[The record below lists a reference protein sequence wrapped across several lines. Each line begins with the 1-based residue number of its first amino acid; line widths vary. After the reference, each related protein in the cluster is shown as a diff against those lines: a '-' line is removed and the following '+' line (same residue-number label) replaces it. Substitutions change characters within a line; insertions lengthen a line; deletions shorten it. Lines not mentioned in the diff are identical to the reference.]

1 MVAKIIKGTRPY
13 SPWNS
18 YYFENILK
26 ISGAALLAVSLVGCG
41 GVKTIKQETGDSDA
55 KQLMKIAGVKNHT
68 EYLVDGNSPET
79 AKIGVPESL
88 LQKFNSSS
96 GRHIINYMAGG
107 IGGLVSLGILQNDAF
122 TQYKDDYNKLNKPN
136 FIVTFREEDYK
147 HHENIW
153 PVNDDFLSSYNE
165 AYKKLGID
173 KEVKLVDGRY
183 YIDGN
188 NCSLEKRDC
197 LLVSSGGYDFTYNLS
212 YESFPTL
219 LKPVNQSEK
228 GLDLGKV
235 RFIEFEK
242 YDPKTDLGY
251 IVDNTQTL
259 KEVLAI
265 MVQKRTNMTFYLYL
279 PASNNNGVPVIIDES
294 GKEHYFVKK

>member
-1 MVAKIIKGTRPY
+1 M
-13 SPWNS
+13 N
-18 YYFENILK
+18 NLLK

-41 GVKTIKQETGDSDA
+41 GVKTVKQESGDSDA
-55 KQLMKIAGVKNHT
+55 KQLMKIAGVKNYT
-68 EYLVDGNSPET
+68 NYIVDGDNPAD
-79 AKIGVPESL
+79 AKVGVPESI
-88 LQKFNSSS
+88 LQKYNSSS
-96 GRHIINYMAGG
+96 GRHAVNFLVGG
-107 IGGLVSLGILQNDAF
+107 IGGLVSLGVMQNSDF

-212 YESFPTL
+212 YESFPNL

-279 PASNNNGVPVIIDES
+279 PASNNNGVSVIIDEN